1 MFTLKGLSETQYK
14 CIELLCDENMEITK
28 IAKELNICR
37 GTIYNWMKDER
48 FKAELDSR
56 EQDIKNRVQRL
67 LLQRLTR
74 AYEKLWNL
82 TDATDK
88 RTALNALKEWIE
100 RAQGKVSASVMVE
113 DKRATTDESSL
124 EDILKVVDDMLKQEE
139 SSKNTAP

>member
-113 DKRATTDESSL
+113 DKRTTTDESSL